1 MKNHDNH
8 DNKIEEKLKQTGNR
22 LLLLVSIMLLVVSSD
37 VQIKCLERL
46 LFTFY
51 NMLLLYNVLY
61 NYIYEIMSQ
70 IVNFDKKT
78 VAFMFAYLKKIYI

>member
-61 NYIYEIMSQ
+61 NYIYEIMS
-70 IVNFDKKT
+70 
-78 VAFMFAYLKKIYI
+78 

>member
-46 LFTFY
+46 LFIFY

-61 NYIYEIMSQ
+61 NYIYEIMS
-70 IVNFDKKT
+70 
-78 VAFMFAYLKKIYI
+78 

>member
-8 DNKIEEKLKQTGNR
+8 DNKIEEKLKQTRKG

-61 NYIYEIMSQ
+61 NYIYEIMS
-70 IVNFDKKT
+70 
-78 VAFMFAYLKKIYI
+78 